1 MIADNNYSKMQEHL
15 YNVLASDWSLE
26 NRDPVVGSF
35 DAHNNWKDYEDY
47 LWKDITDLKNKKV
60 IDFGCGPGR
69 NLVRWASYMAK
80 LDGVDISSI
89 NLDKAKVWISANGLN
104 PDNFDLYKG
113 EGTGIASVPSDSYDV
128 VMSTIA
134 MQHICV
140 HDIRVNLLKEFHR
153 VLKDGGKITIQMG
166 FGPNHPRSVDYY
178 ENYYDANTSNG
189 GMDTRVEDPNQ
200 LREDLEKIGFKN
212 FNSYIRPVGPGD
224 SHNNW
229 IFFNAEK

>member
-1 MIADNNYSKMQEHL
+1 MIVNNNYSQMQEGL
-15 YNVLASDWSLE
+15 YNALASEWSLE

-35 DAHNNWKDYEDY
+35 DAHNNWQDYEDY

-69 NLVRWASYMAK
+69 NLVRWSSYIGK

-104 PDNFDLYKG
+104 PDNFSLYKG
-113 EGTGIASVPSDSYDV
+113 EGTGISSVPSDSYDV

-140 HDIRVNLLKEFHR
+140 HDIRVNLFKEFHR
-153 VLKDGGKITIQMG
+153 VLKDSGKITIQMG

-189 GMDTRVEDPNQ
+189 GMDTRIEDPNQ
-200 LREDLEKIGFKN
+200 LKEDLEKIGFKN
-212 FNSYIRPVGPGD
+212 FNFYIRPVGPGD

>member
-35 DAHNNWKDYEDY
+35 DAHNNWQDYEDY
-47 LWKDITDLKNKKV
+47 LWKDIEDLKSKKV

-69 NLVRWASYMAK
+69 NLVKWASYVGK
-80 LDGVDISSI
+80 IDGVDISSI
-89 NLDKAKVWISANGLN
+89 NLDKAKVWIEANGLN
-104 PDNFDLYKG
+104 PADFDLFKG

-189 GMDTRVEDPNQ
+189 GMDTRIEDPNQ
-200 LREDLEKIGFKN
+200 LKDDLEKIGFKN
-212 FNSYIRPVGPGD
+212 FNFYIRPVGPGD

>member
-1 MIADNNYSKMQEHL
+1 MIANNNYSKMQEDL
-15 YNVLASDWSLE
+15 YNGLASGWSLE
-26 NRDPVVGSF
+26 DRDPVVGSF
-35 DAHNNWKDYEDY
+35 DAHNNWQDYEDY

-69 NLVRWASYMAK
+69 NLVRWSSYIGK

-189 GMDTRVEDPNQ
+189 GMDTRIEDANQ
-200 LREDLEKIGFKN
+200 LKEDLEKIGFKN
-212 FNSYIRPVGPGD
+212 FNFYIRPVGPGD